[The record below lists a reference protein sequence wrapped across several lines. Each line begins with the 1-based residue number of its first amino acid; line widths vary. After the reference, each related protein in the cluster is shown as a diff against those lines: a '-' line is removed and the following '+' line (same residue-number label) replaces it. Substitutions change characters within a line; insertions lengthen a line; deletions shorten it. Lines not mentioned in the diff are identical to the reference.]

1 MLNTV
6 NRFQAKGKKM
16 TVTTQPK
23 ISFNAAGALSY
34 FTFFPAVLFL
44 LVPPY
49 KESQCVRFHAWQ
61 SILFSMVAFAIDI
74 VLGAVAL
81 LTIFLGTA
89 TLAYT
94 LRLLFLFWLILWLA
108 CVIKAWNG
116 KRLKL
121 PIIGGIA
128 EKLSLK

>member
-1 MLNTV
+1 
-6 NRFQAKGKKM
+6 M

-23 ISFNAAGALSY
+23 ISFNAAGAFSY

-44 LVPPY
+44 LIPPY
-49 KESQCVRFHAWQ
+49 KDSQCVRFHAWQ
-61 SILFSMVAFAIDI
+61 SILLSMVAFAIDI
-74 VLGAVAL
+74 MLGAVAL

-94 LRLLFLFWLILWLA
+94 LRLLFLFWLVLWLA

-121 PIIGGIA
+121 PVIGGIA